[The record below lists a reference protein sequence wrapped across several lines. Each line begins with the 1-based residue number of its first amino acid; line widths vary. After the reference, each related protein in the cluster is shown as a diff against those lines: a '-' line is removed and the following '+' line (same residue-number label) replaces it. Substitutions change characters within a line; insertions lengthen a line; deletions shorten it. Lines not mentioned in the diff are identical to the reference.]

1 MFSLLGSDWY
11 KHLFTKRNKVHSKD
25 SDSMLV
31 DAKNV
36 VSCNGLASTLKNC
49 N

>member
-11 KHLFTKRNKVHSKD
+11 KHLFTKRNNVHSK
-25 SDSMLV
+25 DSMLV

-36 VSCNGLASTLKNC
+36 VSCNGLASTWKNC